1 MDAIYRYPGITPFSE
16 KDQGVFFGRDAD
28 IERLYNSILLN
39 QCTVIAGKSGIG
51 KTSLIYAGLKPR
63 IEKKINNTDQ
73 DERYF
78 TILPVRV
85 GVWTANEKSSDKS
98 LTLID
103 KVKQFIGNNPA
114 ASTSQE
120 FLAQLPQELKKSLW
134 YKLKQLQFETH
145 DKPNQI
151 FLLIFDQLEEL
162 FTYPFAQFK
171 ELLNEFKEIM
181 TNNLPDAVR
190 EAIEDIEPGEECA
203 FTGAELRIAYNALP
217 VKLLLAIRS
226 DKLNLLN
233 RLREAIPMSA

>member
-85 GVWTANEKSSDKS
+85 GVWTANEKVPTKASHLLIKS
-98 LTLID
+98 
-103 KVKQFIGNNPA
+103 N
-114 ASTSQE
+114 
-120 FLAQLPQELKKSLW
+120 SL
-134 YKLKQLQFETH
+134 LKQSSCIYIAG
-145 DKPNQI
+145 I
-151 FLLIFDQLEEL
+151 FS
-162 FTYPFAQFK
+162 TASARA
-171 ELLNEFKEIM
+171 KEIS
-181 TNNLPDAVR
+181 LV
-190 EAIEDIEPGEECA
+190 
-203 FTGAELRIAYNALP
+203 
-217 VKLLLAIRS
+217 
-226 DKLNLLN
+226 
-233 RLREAIPMSA
+233 